1 MPDWVRRVAVARRGK
16 GGTVTHAVGGAQVIV
31 ALAQFNCVTP
41 HVWTARAD
49 APDRPDRLV
58 FDLDPPDADERSHFP
73 AIRAGALEL
82 GEVLRELGLVP
93 FAMTSGSRGIHVV
106 APLRR
111 RAHADEARA
120 TAGTIAERVAERRP
134 DELTTAW
141 RKEKR
146 GGRVLVDVA
155 RNTYAQTTVAPVR
168 RARDPGGAGR
178 DAARLGRA
186 RGRRPAPAALDARER
201 PRTARGARLPVA
213 RARRRRA
220 GAAAALERDPHVP
233 EVGEEA
239 PVDGRA
245 QVGHAGRAAGPGPRA
260 DLARRHQGVVVAPA
274 RDPLVVVHQQLGDLV
289 PGGPQRVGVVAVELG
304 ERRHARVAILRQL
317 QPGAERLV
325 ERRARR
331 RLCRSPGQVSRAP
344 DSHSIARNWRDWKPD
359 AGASGSRNARNPSGL
374 IVSSTSSWSSSSR
387 STATVR
393 RRHGAAACGRPAASA
408 SRAAASSCRISLNQS
423 S

>member
-1 MPDWVRRVAVARRGK
+1 MPGGDGSSATVRKVRRVAASETTVKAGRRVVRISNPGKLLFPADGITKLDLAEYYVAVEPAMRPHVADRPLNVWRWNAGIDKPVVVQQEIPKGVPDWVRRVAVARRGK

-58 FDLDPPDADERSHFP
+58 FDLDPPDEDERSHFP

-82 GEVLRELGLVP
+82 GDLLRELGLVP

-155 RNTYAQTTVAPVR
+155 RNTYAQTTVAPYAVR
-168 RARDPGGAGR
+168 AIPGAPVATPLDWDELEDDDLHPRRWTLANLPGR
-178 DAARLGRA
+178 LAERGCPWRELGSAARVL
-186 RGRRPAPAALDARER
+186 
-201 PRTARGARLPVA
+201 PRL
-213 RARRRRA
+213 
-220 GAAAALERDPHVP
+220 
-233 EVGEEA
+233 
-239 PVDGRA
+239 
-245 QVGHAGRAAGPGPRA
+245 
-260 DLARRHQGVVVAPA
+260 
-274 RDPLVVVHQQLGDLV
+274 
-289 PGGPQRVGVVAVELG
+289 
-304 ERRHARVAILRQL
+304 
-317 QPGAERLV
+317 
-325 ERRARR
+325 
-331 RLCRSPGQVSRAP
+331 
-344 DSHSIARNWRDWKPD
+344 
-359 AGASGSRNARNPSGL
+359 
-374 IVSSTSSWSSSSR
+374 
-387 STATVR
+387 
-393 RRHGAAACGRPAASA
+393 
-408 SRAAASSCRISLNQS
+408 
-423 S
+423 